1 MRPDRHHPRLPEPGP
16 GRPEHPSYREP
27 GPTLSLLELLLFVMA
42 LTGGLVLLD
51 VLLGL
56 LS

>member
-1 MRPDRHHPRLPEPGP
+1 VRPDRHFSRLPEPGP
-16 GRPEHPSYREP
+16 GRPEHPSYRGP
-27 GPTLSLLELLLFVMA
+27 GPTMSLLELLLFVVA
-42 LTGGLVLLD
+42 TAGGLVLLD